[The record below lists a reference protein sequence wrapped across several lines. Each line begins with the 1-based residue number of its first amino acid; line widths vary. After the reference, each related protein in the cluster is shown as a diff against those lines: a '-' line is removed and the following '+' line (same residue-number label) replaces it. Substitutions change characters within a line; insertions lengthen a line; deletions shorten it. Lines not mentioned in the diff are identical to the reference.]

1 MALGAAAGNRNKM
14 EDMENVRLPQSI
26 PNISGGIVCNQRT
39 PKLPILNTTD
49 TTIFKILSGISI
61 HQYPAESRERSPD
74 RSQPP
79 PPRKVLGT
87 LAQSTINRKHHLS
100 GLPVPDAKRP
110 TLAQRA
116 GDFSSQN
123 GVAPPSDRPVN
134 QAVATTAAAGLFR
147 FNASASTRTSPP
159 RGRSNT
165 SFSASVGSGVRPQ
178 NYTSFT
184 RARPAAAPGRIP
196 RQARPITNNNANESQ
211 IMTLKASTTRPD
223 TTAIPN
229 GISTARTL
237 ATTGK
242 REGYG
247 QAPMAKGKPI
257 SHSFSKPHTAT
268 TFKHR
273 NNLDIPRNDAR
284 VTSFRSKP
292 IPVSPLPKSIGGLR
306 NSSIT
311 SAMQSLSLEVIP
323 PSDAESPS
331 RLPRPVTPAPMLFST
346 PLSICKPRQKSPSK
360 LKHFLTRDTNT
371 TAWDPDDMLASVER
385 VMSEGFGKLQQ
396 NTQESSSMKE
406 VLDMYKANCGSH
418 PKSSQPEVT

>member
-1 MALGAAAGNRNKM
+1 MVFKM
-14 EDMENVRLPQSI
+14 LS
-26 PNISGGIVCNQRT
+26 RT
-39 PKLPILNTTD
+39 
-49 TTIFKILSGISI
+49 SI
-61 HQYPAESRERSPD
+61 HQCPAESRERSPD

-79 PPRKVLGT
+79 TPPRKVLGT

-134 QAVATTAAAGLFR
+134 QAVATAAAAGPFR

-184 RARPAAAPGRIP
+184 RARPAAALGRIP
-196 RQARPITNNNANESQ
+196 RQARPTTNNNANESQ
-211 IMTLKASTTRPD
+211 TMTLKASTTRTD

-229 GISTARTL
+229 GVSTARTL

-257 SHSFSKPHTAT
+257 SPSFSKPHTT
-268 TFKHR
+268 TIFKHR
-273 NNLDIPRNDAR
+273 NNLDKPGNDAR

-292 IPVSPLPKSIGGLR
+292 IPVSPSPKSISGPR

-311 SAMQSLSLEVIP
+311 SSMQSLSLGAISPSGP
-323 PSDAESPS
+323 PLDAESPS
-331 RLPRPVTPAPMLFST
+331 KLPRPVTPAPILFSA

-360 LKHFLTRDTNT
+360 LKRFLTRDTNT

-396 NTQESSSMKE
+396 NTQETSSMKE
-406 VLDMYKANCGSH
+406 VLEMYKANCGFH
-418 PKSSQPEVT
+418 PSLLGQR